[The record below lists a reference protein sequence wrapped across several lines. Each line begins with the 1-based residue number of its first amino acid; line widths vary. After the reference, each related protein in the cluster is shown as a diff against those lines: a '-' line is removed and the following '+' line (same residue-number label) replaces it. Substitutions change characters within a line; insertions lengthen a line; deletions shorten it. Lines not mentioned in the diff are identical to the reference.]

1 MGQDQSKTTYT
12 PVVNTHDSSRSMESL
27 LVEATVYG
35 KDDENASLED
45 QAAAKKA
52 ALDLDHPFIQGLRS
66 GQCGSQFSD
75 SFLCFLESTHEV
87 KGSDCVH
94 AFMALQ
100 RCFKANT
107 NAYPKEAF
115 EKYS

>member
-1 MGQDQSKTTYT
+1 
-12 PVVNTHDSSRSMESL
+12 MESL
-27 LVEATVYG
+27 LAEATVYG
-35 KDDENASLED
+35 NDHENASHED
-45 QAAAKKA
+45 QAKKA
-52 ALDLDHPFIQGLRS
+52 ALDHPFIQGLRS

-75 SFLCFLESTHEV
+75 AFLCFLESTHEV

-94 AFMALQ
+94 PFMALQ

-107 NAYPKEAF
+107 NAYPKEVF